1 MIPIRLRNF
10 LSSISKPPP
19 PQHSYQNEFT
29 PPQHSYQN
37 EFTPPQHSYQNEFT
51 PPQHSYQNEFTPPP
65 PQFLPYIWYVDPEE
79 KTNFK

>member
-1 MIPIRLRNF
+1 MIPIRLGNF
-10 LSSISKPPP
+10 LSSISKPPPP

-29 PPQHSYQN
+29 PP
-37 EFTPPQHSYQNEFT
+37 PQHSYQNEFT
-51 PPQHSYQNEFTPPP
+51 PP

>member
-19 PQHSYQNEFT
+19 PQHSYQNEFP

-37 EFTPPQHSYQNEFT
+37 EF
-51 PPQHSYQNEFTPPP
+51 PP

>member
-37 EFTPPQHSYQNEFT
+37 EF
-51 PPQHSYQNEFTPPP
+51 P

>member
-29 PPQHSYQN
+29 PP
-37 EFTPPQHSYQNEFT
+37 PQHSYQNEFT
-51 PPQHSYQNEFTPPP
+51 PPPPQHSYQNEFTPP

>member
-37 EFTPPQHSYQNEFT
+37 EFTPPQHSYQNEFP
-51 PPQHSYQNEFTPPP
+51 PPQHSYQNEFPP

-79 KTNFK
+79 TTNFK